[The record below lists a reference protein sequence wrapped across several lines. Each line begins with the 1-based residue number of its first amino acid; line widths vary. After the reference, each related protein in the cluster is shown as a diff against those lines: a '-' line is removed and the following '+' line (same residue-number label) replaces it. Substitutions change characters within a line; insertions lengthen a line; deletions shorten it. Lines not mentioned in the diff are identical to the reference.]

1 MMDKD
6 DGIKRVREL
15 LNAYG
20 ANRTRWPEG
29 SANGDLAPRKDLGE
43 AQVLFQE
50 ALALDEL
57 LDEAALPEPSLELTA
72 DILANT
78 SPNPWQQWLA
88 ILWPFGPVWKPA
100 SSLAMA
106 MVIGLYVGTL
116 APASISDDVLTAE
129 LDTLIAGPNYT
140 IEEQ

>member
-1 MMDKD
+1 M
-6 DGIKRVREL
+6 
-15 LNAYG
+15 
-20 ANRTRWPEG
+20 
-29 SANGDLAPRKDLGE
+29 GE
-43 AQVLFQE
+43 AQVHFQE
-50 ALALDEL
+50 ALALDKL

-72 DILANT
+72 DILANRP
-78 SPNPWQQWLA
+78 PNLGQQWLE
-88 ILWPFGPVWKPA
+88 ILWLFGPVWKPV

-116 APASISDDVLTAE
+116 TPASISDDVLTAE